1 MPFSISAGVGFIVLS
16 GVAVLNGLVLINR
29 FNSLQEEG
37 VENVARRIYR
47 GTRERLRPIMLTAA
61 AAMLG
66 FLPMAVSGSAGAEVQ
81 RPLAT
86 VVIGGLFTS
95 TMLTLVLLPVLY
107 ALLKRKKSGTGWKNN
122 HQHA

>member
-1 MPFSISAGVGFIVLS
+1 MTNI
-16 GVAVLNGLVLINR
+16 
-29 FNSLQEEG
+29 
-37 VENVARRIYR
+37 ARRIYR
-47 GTRERLRPIMLTAA
+47 GTHERLRPIMLTAA

-66 FLPMAVSGSAGAEVQ
+66 FLPMAVSASAGAEVQ

-107 ALLKRKKSGTGWKNN
+107 AIIKRRASKRQTSK
-122 HQHA
+122 